1 LKLDAQIRRLVVIA
15 FAIAA
20 VTIYWACAIY
30 DKSLLVSAEAGVD
43 AAVIP
48 SDSGADADPCDHARI
63 PARPDH
69 DDPGGVDA
77 GELVFASRSLIFDID
92 AGNGQT
98 VGFDL
103 DGFCTCPGPPSCNG
117 PAKTVCDDPRGR
129 DNAAG
134 ALLNNFSAYA
144 DAFNP
149 QKVNE
154 RIAAG
159 RIGLVIRISAY
170 NGTPND
176 TQIQAAVFLSNGIDG
191 YQDGGTPKPPQY
203 MGNDVWTI
211 DPKSLVGGVAPPYIP
226 TSDNSDNTAYVKDGV
241 AVASL
246 NDIFIDFAG
255 GVGASQLRVDLT
267 GVIVT
272 ANITPNGNG
281 GFQISEG
288 TLAGRWPTRK
298 LLTSFAGI
306 HDPLSMNPNAYLC
319 GDSGTYAG
327 LKSLACNQRDVA
339 SVVQNDGQNARCD
352 ALSFALR
359 FTTSAARLGA
369 VYSGV
374 PLTQP
379 CGPQWTDD
387 CP

>member
-1 LKLDAQIRRLVVIA
+1 MTRANFIRHSVVIA
-15 FAIAA
+15 LALGSFG
-20 VTIYWACAIY
+20 TYWACAVY
-30 DKSLLVSAEAGVD
+30 GTSLLLPADAGVDARSAEAGAD
-43 AAVIP
+43 A
-48 SDSGADADPCDHARI
+48 ADPCNHARI

-69 DDPGGVDA
+69 DDPSGVDA
-77 GELVFASRSLIFDID
+77 GEIVVASRSLVFDID
-92 AGNGQT
+92 AGNGET
-98 VGFDL
+98 VGYDL
-103 DGFCTCPGPPSCNG
+103 DNICTCPGPASCNG
-117 PAKTVCDDPRGR
+117 PQKTVCDDPRGR

-134 ALLNNFSAYA
+134 ALLNNFASYA

-149 QKVNE
+149 QKIND

-159 RIGLVIRISAY
+159 RIGLVIRIGNY
-170 NGTPND
+170 NGTLND
-176 TQIQAAVFLSNGIDG
+176 TQINAALFLSNGIEG

-203 MGNDVWTI
+203 NGNDVWTV

-226 TSDNSDNTAYVKDGV
+226 NSDNVDNAAYVSNGM

-246 NDIFIDFAG
+246 NDIFIDFSG
-255 GVGASQLRVDLT
+255 GTGTAQLRVDLT

-272 ANITPNGNG
+272 AKLVPNGKG
-281 GFQISEG
+281 GFDVGEG

-306 HDPLSMNPNAYLC
+306 HDPLSMNPNQYLC
-319 GDSGTYAG
+319 GDSGTYTG
-327 LKSLACNQRDVA
+327 LKNLACNQRDIA
-339 SVVQNDGQNARCD
+339 SVIQNDGQNARCD

-359 FTTSAARLGA
+359 FNTAAARLGS

-374 PLTQP
+374 APLQP